1 MAMERRFLDFNDRQD
16 FFGAK
21 LKDMNEASLRRT
33 LVQLCFSEHQ
43 QRQVMVRNKALKGRQ
58 DILGDV
64 QSCYVVQESNLSCR
78 SRKIGSNEDEQRT
91 EA

>member
-43 QRQVMVRNKALKGRQ
+43 QRQVMVRNKALKGR
-58 DILGDV
+58 
-64 QSCYVVQESNLSCR
+64 
-78 SRKIGSNEDEQRT
+78 
-91 EA
+91 